1 MNSNIVFFGLNM
13 VINRPHSKR
22 RKYGRDYFCK
32 YARIGKT
39 FTLKFIIQRLSWLYN
54 KGIYS
59 YVTKIKVLLMTSIGK
74 ATFNI
79 DGLMIHLTLNVN
91 VQQSLF
97 NLPNQ

>member
-1 MNSNIVFFGLNM
+1 MNSNLAFFGLNM
-13 VINRPHSKR
+13 VINMPHSKR
-22 RKYGRDYFCK
+22 RKYGHDYFRK
-32 YARIGKT
+32 YAKIGKT
-39 FTLKFIIQRLSWLYN
+39 FTLKFIIQRLLWLYN

-59 YVTKIKVLLMTSIGK
+59 YVTKIKALLMTSIGK

-79 DGLMIHLTLNVN
+79 DGLMTHLTLNIN